1 MERLPPPLGSFRA
14 RFHVIGRDM
23 SSSANVRSLERLN
36 GFLEHCQTTR
46 VKLLKELENL
56 QVELQRLTSWLE
68 NDAARYWEGELQ
80 QAQRYWVE
88 CEQAL
93 LRCRSAVRAS
103 EQKPCTEQRKR
114 LELATERRTL
124 CEHQVRFVREAQLMW
139 QREKTKIDAKI
150 YRCRDL
156 ADSELA
162 VAINKLK
169 EQLGRLEEYS
179 TMRSGAVSH
188 IEAATAESVKA
199 TETLDSTQDS
209 AQDNTTESA
218 TETVKD

>member
-1 MERLPPPLGSFRA
+1 
-14 RFHVIGRDM
+14 M

-36 GFLEHCQTTR
+36 GFLDHCQTTR

-56 QVELQRLTSWLE
+56 QIEMQRLTSWLE
-68 NDAARYWEGELQ
+68 NDAARYWAGELQ
-80 QAQRYWVE
+80 QAQRDWVE

-103 EQKPCTEQRKR
+103 EQRPCTEQRKR
-114 LELATERRTL
+114 LEQATERRTL
-124 CEHQVRFVREAQLMW
+124 CEQQVRFVREALLMW
-139 QREKTKIDAKI
+139 QREKAKTDAKI

-156 ADSELA
+156 ADSDLA

-179 TMRSGAVSH
+179 TMRSGAVAH
-188 IEAATAESVKA
+188 IEAAAAKKA
-199 TETLDSTQDS
+199 TETGTPNTDSTT
-209 AQDNTTESA
+209 DNTTDS
-218 TETVKD
+218 VQDQSS